1 LQVSEVHQIYI
12 LISENLDFIKSKF
25 NKTGLH
31 NFIAVPHKAEIRC
44 NSVPLIITSY
54 ICCRNKLNQMVKN
67 QIEDEKNLT
76 QIEENNPLAFFNTIY
91 ELYKQAEASIGGAIE
106 RFYCIAGFKIRL
118 RFAGEALIP
127 YVTPAIAHLEIE
139 PIYDPVFTICIWD
152 TVSTNTPAPPRP
164 HHQIAKRGELQ
175 GLIND
180 RIYTSF
186 QWGAYTL
193 SSLDRDR
200 NLAIY
205 WVDSTQQIPYWETG
219 ACLRTIFH
227 IWMSQHQIQ
236 LVHAGAVGL
245 PTGGVLL
252 VGKGGSGKSTTAL
265 SCLNSELFYASDDYS
280 LITSEPTP
288 RVFSIYSTGKK
299 NADDLER
306 LPFLKDAISNSD
318 RLDSEKAV
326 YFLNNHFPEKI
337 ISSFP
342 LRALFIP
349 RITGKPN
356 TTLTPTSS
364 ATGLSALVPSTMMQ
378 LSGAGKE
385 ACQIMM
391 NVVNQLQ
398 CYYLELG
405 TDIEQIPQVILN
417 FLIQSK

>member
-1 LQVSEVHQIYI
+1 M
-12 LISENLDFIKSKF
+12 ISNSLENSDNL
-25 NKTGLH
+25 
-31 NFIAVPHKAEIRC
+31 
-44 NSVPLIITSY
+44 
-54 ICCRNKLNQMVKN
+54 N
-67 QIEDEKNLT
+67 QIEQQE
-76 QIEENNPLAFFNTIY
+76 PLKFFNAVY
-91 ELYKQAEASIGGAIE
+91 ELYEKAEVFAGGCID
-106 RFYCIAGFKIRL
+106 RYYCMAGFKIRL

-127 YVTPAIAHLEIE
+127 YVIPAIAHLEIAA
-139 PIYDPVFTICIWD
+139 ISDPALTVCIWD
-152 TVSTNTPAPPRP
+152 SASTNTAAPPRP
-164 HHQIAKRGELQ
+164 NQHIAKRGELQ
-175 GLIND
+175 GLIDD

-193 SSLDRDR
+193 STLDRDR

-205 WVDSTQQIPYWETG
+205 WVDSTEHIPYWETG

-227 IWMSQHQIQ
+227 IWMSQRKIQ

-245 PTGGVLL
+245 PSGGVLL

-280 LITSEPTP
+280 LITSEPKPTA
-288 RVFSIYSTGKK
+288 FSIYSTGKK
-299 NADDLER
+299 NADDVER
-306 LPFLKDAISNSD
+306 LPFLNQAISNRD
-318 RLDSEKAV
+318 RLNTEKAV
-326 YFLNNHFPEKI
+326 YFLNDYFPEKI
-337 ISSFP
+337 IKSFP

-356 TTLTPTSS
+356 TTLTPTSA

-391 NVVNQLQ
+391 DVVNKLQ

-405 TDIEQIPQVILN
+405 TNIQEIPQVILE
-417 FLIQSK
+417 FLSKGDR

>member
-1 LQVSEVHQIYI
+1 MITNSWKDSEDLSQPQRTDP
-12 LISENLDFIKSKF
+12 LD
-25 NKTGLH
+25 
-31 NFIAVPHKAEIRC
+31 
-44 NSVPLIITSY
+44 
-54 ICCRNKLNQMVKN
+54 
-67 QIEDEKNLT
+67 
-76 QIEENNPLAFFNTIY
+76 FFNTVY
-91 ELYKQAEASIGGAIE
+91 ELYEKAEVSVGGAVD

-118 RFAGEALIP
+118 RFAGETLIP
-127 YVTPAIAHLEIE
+127 YVTPAIAHLETE
-139 PIYDPVFTICIWD
+139 PIFDPALTVCIWD
-152 TVSTNTPAPPRP
+152 SNSTNTAAPPRP
-164 HHQIAKRGELQ
+164 MQNHHISKRGELQ

-193 SSLDRDR
+193 SILDRDR

-205 WVDSTQQIPYWETG
+205 WVDSTEQIPYWETG

-227 IWMSQHQIQ
+227 IWMSQRQIQ

-245 PTGGVLL
+245 PSGGVLL

-280 LITSEPTP
+280 LITSDPTP
-288 RVFSIYSTGKK
+288 TVFSIYSTGKK
-299 NADDLER
+299 NADDVER
-306 LPFLKDAISNSD
+306 LPFLNKGISNRD

-326 YFLNNHFPEKI
+326 YFLNNYFPEKI

-349 RITGKPN
+349 RITGKPD
-356 TTLTPTSS
+356 TTLTPTST

-405 TDIEQIPQVILN
+405 TDIQQIPQTILD
-417 FLIQSK
+417 FLRENQ

>member
-1 LQVSEVHQIYI
+1 MITNESDQSQNLIPTKQIDP
-12 LISENLDFIKSKF
+12 LD
-25 NKTGLH
+25 
-31 NFIAVPHKAEIRC
+31 
-44 NSVPLIITSY
+44 
-54 ICCRNKLNQMVKN
+54 
-67 QIEDEKNLT
+67 
-76 QIEENNPLAFFNTIY
+76 FFNTVYKIY
-91 ELYKQAEASIGGAIE
+91 EKAEVSIGGCID

-127 YVTPAIAHLEIE
+127 YVIPAIAHLAIE
-139 PIYDPVFTICIWD
+139 PISDPALTVCLWD
-152 TVSTNTPAPPRP
+152 SASTNTAAPPP
-164 HHQIAKRGELQ
+164 PSPNHHILKRGEMQ
-175 GLIND
+175 ELIND

-186 QWGAYTL
+186 QWGANTL
-193 SSLDRDR
+193 SILDRDR

-205 WVDSTQQIPYWETG
+205 WVDSTKHIPYWETG

-227 IWMSQHQIQ
+227 IWMSQRKIQ

-245 PTGGVLL
+245 PSGGVLL

-280 LITSEPTP
+280 LITAEPTP
-288 RVFSIYSTGKK
+288 TVFSIYSTGKK

-306 LPFLKDAISNSD
+306 LPFLNQAISNRD
-318 RLDSEKAV
+318 RLNSEKAV
-326 YFLNNHFPEKI
+326 YFLNDYFPEKI

-342 LRALFIP
+342 LCALFIP

-356 TTLTPTSS
+356 TTLTPTST
-364 ATGLSALVPSTMMQ
+364 ATGLSALVPSTIMQ

-405 TDIEQIPQVILN
+405 TDIEQIPQVIFDFIRQN
-417 FLIQSK
+417 Q

>member
-1 LQVSEVHQIYI
+1 MNSNTLKN
-12 LISENLDFIKSKF
+12 SENLSETEQK
-25 NKTGLH
+25 
-31 NFIAVPHKAEIRC
+31 E
-44 NSVPLIITSY
+44 PL
-54 ICCRNKLNQMVKN
+54 N
-67 QIEDEKNLT
+67 
-76 QIEENNPLAFFNTIY
+76 FFNTVY
-91 ELYKQAEASIGGAIE
+91 ELYEKAEASAGGFID
-106 RFYCIAGFKIRL
+106 RYYCMAGFKIRL
-118 RFAGEALIP
+118 QFAGEALIS
-127 YVTPAIAHLEIE
+127 YVIPAIAHLEIE
-139 PIYDPVFTICIWD
+139 PISDPALTVCIWD
-152 TVSTNTPAPPRP
+152 SASTNTAAPPP
-164 HHQIAKRGELQ
+164 PLPNYHILKRGEMQELTD
-175 GLIND
+175 D

-193 SSLDRDR
+193 STLDRDR

-205 WVDSTQQIPYWETG
+205 WVDSTEHIPYWETG

-227 IWMSQHQIQ
+227 IWMSQQKIQ

-245 PTGGVLL
+245 PSGGVLL

-280 LITSEPTP
+280 LITPEPKPT
-288 RVFSIYSTGKK
+288 VFSIYSTGKK

-306 LPFLKDAISNSD
+306 LPFLNQAISNRD

-326 YFLNNHFPEKI
+326 YFLNNYFPEKI
-337 ISSFP
+337 IKSFP

-356 TTLTPTSS
+356 TTLTPTSA

-385 ACQIMM
+385 ACQIMT

-405 TDIEQIPQVILN
+405 TDIEQIPQVIFE
-417 FLIQSK
+417 FLTQDQ